1 MLIQPGARTLK
12 VRLSMANK
20 VYQIVTDR
28 VIELLERGVVP
39 WHKPWAGDDSCPM
52 NLASGKHYRGV
63 NPFLLGVTA
72 WCEGYESAYWLTFKQ
87 AQQRGGSVKKGAK
100 STRVVFYKQYEVAKR
115 DPLTRKLEQVSI
127 PVLRFYSVFN
137 VAQTENVDFP
147 DSKLAQINF
156 DPIERCESVV
166 ASMPNPPRI
175 EISGHRAS
183 YQPST
188 DKIQMPQPDR
198 FKSAEHYYAA
208 LFHELTHSTGSKDRL
223 ARTGIIDKADYTS
236 SSYAKEELIAEMG
249 SAFLCGHCNIEASTI
264 ENAASYIDGWLKK
277 LRNDSKL
284 VIQSASAAQKS
295 ADLILGVTAD

>member
-1 MLIQPGARTLK
+1 
-12 VRLSMANK
+12 MANQ

-39 WHKPWAGDDSCPM
+39 WLKPWAGDESCPM

-63 NPFLLGVTA
+63 NPFLLGITA
-72 WCEGYESAYWLTFKQ
+72 WCEGYDSAYWLTYKQ
-87 AQQRGGSVKKGAK
+87 AKERGGNVKKGAK
-100 STRVVFYKQYEVAKR
+100 ATRVVFYKQYQVAKR

-137 VAQTENVDFP
+137 VQQTEGVEYP
-147 DSKLAQINF
+147 DSNLAQIDF

-188 DKIQMPQPDR
+188 DLIQMPKPDR
-198 FKSAEHYYAA
+198 FKSAEHYYAS
-208 LFHELTHSTGSKDRL
+208 LFHELTHSTGSKNRL
-223 ARTGIIDKADYTS
+223 ARTGITEKADFAS
-236 SSYAKEELIAEMG
+236 GSYGREELIAEMG
-249 SAFLCGHCNIEASTI
+249 SAFLCGHCNIETSTI
-264 ENAASYIDGWLKK
+264 DNSASYIDGWLKK
-277 LRNDSKL
+277 IRSDSKL
-284 VIQSASAAQKS
+284 VIQSASAAQKA
-295 ADLILGVTAD
+295 ADLILGARAVA